1 MPFSSNASRVIAHLF
16 VIIAGAVG
24 IVPAAAAQTEQEKLV
39 VAAEKTFDNFV
50 RDPDMTWIQQNI
62 GRAKA
67 VLVAPSI
74 LKAGFILGGSGG
86 RAVLLAADPR
96 TGKWNGPAFYS
107 LVTGSVGFQAG
118 IEVSEAV
125 MLVMTDKG
133 LNSLLGGSFKLGAE
147 VGVAA
152 GPVGA
157 GAKSSIQSDIVS
169 YSRAKGIYGG
179 LNFDGTVVHSSLEWN
194 QSYYKRT
201 ASATDILVRNAVS
214 SAHAEKL
221 LAAVTGAAGKK

>member
-1 MPFSSNASRVIAHLF
+1 MHFSSSARRVIAQIM
-16 VIIAGAVG
+16 VIIAGTAGAVSTA
-24 IVPAAAAQTEQEKLV
+24 VAQSDQEKLV
-39 VAAEKTFDNFV
+39 VAAEKTFDNFL

-62 GRAKA
+62 SRAKA
-67 VLVAPSI
+67 LLVAPSI
-74 LKAGFILGGSGG
+74 LKAGFIFGGSGG
-86 RAVLLAADPR
+86 RAVLLAADPK
-96 TGKWNGPAFYS
+96 TGKWGGPAFYT

-133 LNSLLGGSFKLGAE
+133 LNSLLGGSFKLGAD

-169 YSRAKGIYGG
+169 YSRSKGIYGG
-179 LNFDGTVVHSSLEWN
+179 LNFDGTSVNSNLEWN
-194 QSYYKRT
+194 QSYYKQA
-201 ASATDILVRNAVS
+201 ASATDILVRASVS
-214 SAHAEKL
+214 SAHAGKL
-221 LAAVTGAAGKK
+221 LAAVTGAAHKK